1 MTVSG
6 LQQNRVPLCWIA
18 GCFVLAAVLL
28 LSLLLGPRPIAP
40 SAIVD
45 ILLGHQHEDA
55 ALILHGRLPRTVLAL
70 LVGIALGLSGI
81 VMQAMTR
88 NPLADPG
95 ILGINAGAGF
105 AVVLVVALFNLTG
118 QVAIM
123 SAALLGTFITSILVF
138 LLGRLSS
145 ISAHPAHFVLAGVA
159 INAVLGGIAS
169 AITLLNPA
177 AFERIRFW
185 NAGSVEILD
194 LMPVL
199 SAAPLF
205 AIGMVLALLL
215 ATPLNALVLGQQTAS
230 ALGVDSRRVLPLAL
244 LALTLLVGCSTA
256 LAGPIGFVGL
266 MIPHLARWLVGQ
278 EHRLMMAFTCLLS
291 PTLLISADILGRFLL
306 TNGLRVSVVTAVIG
320 APVMIW
326 LVRRQERRG

>member
-1 MTVSG
+1 M
-6 LQQNRVPLCWIA
+6 
-18 GCFVLAAVLL
+18 LAVVLL

-40 SAIVD
+40 SAIFD
-45 ILLGHQHEDA
+45 ILLGHPHDDA

-205 AIGMVLALLL
+205 AIGIVLALLL
-215 ATPLNALVLGQQTAS
+215 AAPLNALVLGQQTAS

-244 LALTLLVGCSTA
+244 LALTLLAGCSTA

-291 PTLLISADILGRFLL
+291 PILLISADILGRFLL